1 MISAAGVVFDPG
13 FVHAP
18 SQTGKVSH
26 TLYAHKA
33 PVCALA
39 VLRSSPTNTL
49 LASAGWDKCIH
60 FWLADT
66 NTPSAKVK
74 PVASI
79 PEASNDFI
87 KALRYLPSQRILLSG
102 GSDKL
107 LKAWNVAAIV
117 DESAARNVT
126 AIVDK
131 NVAAIVDDPIRAA
144 NIPCSGTF
152 SEHTRSITC
161 IRSLEANPT
170 RIYSADSMG
179 RIFELKMNLSHDRVR
194 LEVQRELRGPETSI
208 ASIVVGW
215 AYGED
220 EDEDGNVE
228 RTAQVWAASH
238 DKTLHLFEPLSSA
251 TSNAHQRSSHTGTAL
266 GSLPPLA
273 PRLVIMHPD
282 YVKSVLP
289 LPFELGMP
297 SIVLTGGADEDIR
310 VYDLNQR
317 PPVLLRQQ
325 QGHWHEVQHLSL
337 WRGNVDGA
345 ASSQPS
351 TTPPWFV
358 ISTGLDGSIR
368 RWKLADLLKPQ
379 TKDELQALQSSVQ
392 AAAPQNSHPKKSGMT
407 AEEERELEDLMMSD
421 DDE

>member
-1 MISAAGVVFDPG
+1 
-13 FVHAP
+13 
-18 SQTGKVSH
+18 
-26 TLYAHKA
+26 
-33 PVCALA
+33 
-39 VLRSSPTNTL
+39 
-49 LASAGWDKCIH
+49 
-60 FWLADT
+60 
-66 NTPSAKVK
+66 
-74 PVASI
+74 
-79 PEASNDFI
+79 
-87 KALRYLPSQRILLSG
+87 
-102 GSDKL
+102 
-107 LKAWNVAAIV
+107 
-117 DESAARNVT
+117 
-126 AIVDK
+126 
-131 NVAAIVDDPIRAA
+131 
-144 NIPCSGTF
+144 
-152 SEHTRSITC
+152 
-161 IRSLEANPT
+161 
-170 RIYSADSMG
+170 MG
-179 RIFELKMNLSHDRVR
+179 RIFELKMNLTQDRVR

-273 PRLVIMHPD
+273 PRLVITHPD

-317 PPVLLRQQ
+317 PPLLLRQQ

-345 ASSQPS
+345 TSSQPS
-351 TTPPWFV
+351 ATPPWFV

-379 TKDELQALQSSVQ
+379 TKDELQALQPSVQ
-392 AAAPQNSHPKKSGMT
+392 AAAPQNSRAKKSGMT
-407 AEEERELEDLMMSD
+407 AEEEQELEDLMMSD
-421 DDE
+421 DE